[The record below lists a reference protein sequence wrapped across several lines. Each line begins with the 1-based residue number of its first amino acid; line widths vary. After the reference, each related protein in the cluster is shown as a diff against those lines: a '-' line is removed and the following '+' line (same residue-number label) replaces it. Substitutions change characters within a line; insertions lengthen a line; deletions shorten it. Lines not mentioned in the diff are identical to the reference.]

1 MKYVAI
7 IEPTNKGFSAYSPDI
22 PGYIAKG
29 ATEENAKEALKEAI
43 TYHIERLREVGLE
56 IPRSYCRAETIDIVT

>member
-7 IEPTNKGFSAYSPDI
+7 IEPTNRGFSAYSPDI
-22 PGYIAKG
+22 PGYVAKG
-29 ATEENAKEALKEAI
+29 STEENAKEALKEAI

-56 IPRSYCRAETIDIVT
+56 IPRSYCRAEIIDIVT